1 LTDEIDTKSIEREKS
16 DDEHCKED
24 KEERAM
30 QETMQKARLSGQDAS
45 GIENISDFIEKVM
58 PTQMN

>member
-1 LTDEIDTKSIEREKS
+1 LTDEIDTKRIKREKA

-24 KEERAM
+24 QEEGVM
-30 QETMQKARLSGQDAS
+30 QETMQKTKLSGQDTS
-45 GIENISDFIEKVM
+45 GIENISDFVKTVM

>member
-1 LTDEIDTKSIEREKS
+1 LTDEIDTKSIEREKA

-24 KEERAM
+24 KEEGAM
-30 QETMQKARLSGQDAS
+30 QEMMQKTRLSGQDTS